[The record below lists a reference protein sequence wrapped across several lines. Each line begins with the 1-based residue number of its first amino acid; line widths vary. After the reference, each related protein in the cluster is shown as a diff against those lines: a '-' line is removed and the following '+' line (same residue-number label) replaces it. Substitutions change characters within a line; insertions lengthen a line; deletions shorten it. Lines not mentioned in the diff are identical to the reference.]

1 MPRKLLFQRLRACG
15 IPRWQQLT
23 DIMRPRLVTM
33 VERAISD
40 GQICRRGD
48 DLVMP

>member
-1 MPRKLLFQRLRACG
+1 MRAVAKCFG
-15 IPRWQQLT
+15 WQQLT

-33 VERAISD
+33 VERAIND

-48 DLVMP
+48 ELAMP